1 MKLWRLI
8 VISIKNLFSHTGR
21 TILTLLGIIISVA
34 SIMSVITMGANIKEY
49 IMDEIDA
56 FGSDVIQ
63 IEISIPETEHVS
75 VENISDMAKG
85 VQITTL
91 TDDDAQAIK
100 KLDNVQTYNVGLMGQ
115 SQAKFDGE
123 NTYVILLGSSSDA
136 PIVDPG
142 IKISQ
147 GRFFNTDEEVSSSNV
162 IVLGSAVAESLFG
175 QQKNIVGERISMN
188 GGRYRVVGVL
198 KERGTSFG
206 FSYDDLVYLPY
217 TTLQKKILG
226 VDYLSYITAKV
237 FDTEHIDTTAND
249 IEYIL
254 RSRHDI
260 DKPVDDDFN
269 VMTMKE
275 AQDMLGSVVT
285 GVNILLVSL
294 ASISL
299 LVGGVGIMNIMIVS
313 VEERTPEI
321 GLRKAIGARREDI
334 IQQFIIESVIISIA
348 GAFIGIVVASGIISL
363 FFVIIEH
370 AGFTSMNLFIPI
382 SAVTISI
389 AFSVVAGIV
398 FGVYPARRAA
408 DITPIEALSS

>member
-1 MKLWRLI
+1 M
-8 VISIKNLFSHTGR
+8 
-21 TILTLLGIIISVA
+21 TLLGIIISVA
-34 SIMSVITMGANIKEY
+34 SIMSVITMGENIKEY

-56 FGSDVIQ
+56 FGSDTIQ
-63 IEISIPETEHVS
+63 IEVSIPETEHVS
-75 VENISDMAKG
+75 VENISDMAMG

-91 TDDDAQAIK
+91 TDEDAESIE
-100 KLDNVQTYNVGLMGQ
+100 KLDNVQTYNAGIMGQ
-115 SQAKFDGE
+115 AQAKFDGE

-142 IKISQ
+142 VDISE
-147 GRFFNTDEEVSSSNV
+147 GRFFSTDEELSASNV

-175 QQKNIVGERISMN
+175 EQKDIVGERISMN
-188 GGRYRVVGVL
+188 GGRYRVVGIL
-198 KERGTSFG
+198 DERGTSFG
-206 FSYDDLVYLPY
+206 FSFDDLVYLPY

-226 VDYLSYITAKV
+226 IDYLSYITVKV
-237 FDTEHIDTTAND
+237 DDVEQIDNTVED
-249 IEYIL
+249 IEYVL

-260 DKPVDDDFN
+260 DDPKDDDFN

-275 AQDMLGSVVT
+275 AQDMLGSVIA
-285 GVNILLVSL
+285 GVNILLISL

-334 IQQFIIESVIISIA
+334 VQQFIIESVIISIA
-348 GAFIGIVVASGIISL
+348 GAMIGIVVASAIISL
-363 FFVIIEH
+363 FFVIIER
-370 AGFTSMNLFIPI
+370 AGFTSINLFIPLN
-382 SAVTISI
+382 AVVISI
-389 AFSVVAGIV
+389 IFSVVAGII

-408 DITPIEALSS
+408 EVSPMEALSS

>member
-8 VISIKNLFSHTGR
+8 NISIKNLFSHTGR

-56 FGSDVIQ
+56 FGSDIIQ

-75 VENISDMAKG
+75 VENISDMAMG

-91 TDDDAQAIK
+91 TDDDAEAIT
-100 KLDNVQTYNVGLMGQ
+100 KLDNVQTYNAGLMGQ

-142 IKISQ
+142 VEISQ

-237 FDTEHIDTTAND
+237 FDTEHIDTTADD

-260 DKPVDDDFN
+260 DKPTDDDFN

-275 AQDMLGSVVT
+275 AQDMLGSVVA

-313 VEERTPEI
+313 VEERTSEI

-382 SAVTISI
+382 SAVVISI
-389 AFSVVAGIV
+389 VFSIVAGIV

-408 DITPIEALSS
+408 EVSPMEALSS

>member
-1 MKLWRLI
+1 M
-8 VISIKNLFSHTGR
+8 
-21 TILTLLGIIISVA
+21 TLLGIIISVA
-34 SIMSVITMGANIKEY
+34 SIMSVITMGENIKEY

-56 FGSDVIQ
+56 FGSDTIQ
-63 IEISIPETEHVS
+63 IEVSIPETEHVS
-75 VENISDMAKG
+75 VENISDMAMG

-91 TDDDAQAIK
+91 TDEDAESIK
-100 KLDNVQTYNVGLMGQ
+100 KLDNVQTYNAGLMGQ
-115 SQAKFDGE
+115 AQVKFDGDS
-123 NTYVILLGSSSDA
+123 TYVILLGSSSDA

-142 IKISQ
+142 VEIKR
-147 GRFFNTDEEVSSSNV
+147 GRFFSADEELSSKNV

-175 QQKNIVGERISMN
+175 EQIDIVGERISMN

-198 KERGTSFG
+198 EERGTSFG
-206 FSYDDLVYLPY
+206 FSFDDLVYLPY

-226 VDYLSYITAKV
+226 VDYLSYITVKV
-237 FDTEHIDTTAND
+237 FDVGQIDNTVED

-260 DKPVDDDFN
+260 DNPKDDDFN

-275 AQDMLGSVVT
+275 AQDMLGSVIA

-334 IQQFIIESVIISIA
+334 VQQFIIESVIISVV
-348 GAFIGIVVASGIISL
+348 GAFIGIIVASAIISL
-363 FFVIIEH
+363 FFMIIER
-370 AGFTSMNLFIPI
+370 AGFTSMNLFIPV
-382 SAVTISI
+382 SAVVISI
-389 AFSVVAGIV
+389 IFSVVAGII

-408 DITPIEALSS
+408 EVSPMEALGS

>member
-8 VISIKNLFSHTGR
+8 NISIKNLFSHTGR

-34 SIMSVITMGANIKEY
+34 SIMSVITMGENIKEY

-56 FGSDVIQ
+56 FGSDTIQ
-63 IEISIPETEHVS
+63 IEVSIPETEHVS
-75 VENISDMAKG
+75 VENISDMAMG

-91 TDDDAQAIK
+91 TDEDAESIK
-100 KLDNVQTYNVGLMGQ
+100 KLDNVQTYNAGLMGQ
-115 SQAKFDGE
+115 AQAKYDGE
-123 NTYVILLGSSSDA
+123 TVYVILLGSSADA
-136 PIVDPG
+136 PLVDPG
-142 IKISQ
+142 AKVAD
-147 GRFFNTDEEVSSSNV
+147 GRFFGTDEELSSANV

-175 QQKNIVGERISMN
+175 QQKNVIGERISMN
-188 GGRYRVVGVL
+188 GGKYRVVGVL
-198 KERGTSFG
+198 EERGTSFG
-206 FSYDDLVYLPY
+206 FSFDDLVYLPY
-217 TTLQKKILG
+217 STLQKKILG
-226 VDYLSYITAKV
+226 VDYLSYITVRV
-237 FDTEHIDTTAND
+237 FDTGQIDNTVED

-260 DKPVDDDFN
+260 DNPKDDDFN

-275 AQDMLGSVVT
+275 AQDMLGSVIV
-285 GVNILLVSL
+285 GVNILLISL

-334 IQQFIIESVIISIA
+334 VQQFIIESVIISVA
-348 GAFIGIVVASGIISL
+348 GAFIGIVVASAIISL
-363 FFVIIEH
+363 FFVIIER
-370 AGFTSMNLFIPI
+370 AGFTSINLFIPI
-382 SAVTISI
+382 SAVVISI
-389 AFSVVAGIV
+389 IFSVVAGIV

-408 DITPIEALSS
+408 EVSPMEALGS